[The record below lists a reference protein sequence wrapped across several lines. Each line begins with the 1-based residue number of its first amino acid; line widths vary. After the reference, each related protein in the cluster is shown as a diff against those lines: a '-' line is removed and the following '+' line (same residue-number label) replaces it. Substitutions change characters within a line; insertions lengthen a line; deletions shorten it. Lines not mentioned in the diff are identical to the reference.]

1 MAIIQHLVVS
11 EYGRHIGK
19 HQERLEV
26 TEVGTGQRIVE
37 APLLHLESV
46 LVGSRGIS
54 ISADAIAAC
63 TERGIPVNFVDG
75 YGRPFASL
83 YSAGLTATVA
93 TRRAQIQAFDD
104 ARGVTAAKAFCTGK
118 LRNQANLIRYMAK
131 YRKETDAEAYEELRR
146 LAAEVTDHV
155 DEVERLKGERVD
167 DIRGELLSAEGRG
180 AQKYWAGI
188 RLLLREDFDWPG
200 RRPQGSADPINA
212 TLNYGYGILYGQVER
227 ALVLAGLDPYAG
239 FLHVDRSGKPSM
251 VLDLVEEFRPMA
263 VDRAMLSMVNKGGA
277 LKMDDK
283 GRLDNAT
290 RKEVAAKVIERLDA
304 PVRHQGQQSCTR
316 SVIQGQARRLAL
328 YLRGDRAAYEP
339 FIANW

>member
-1 MAIIQHLVVS
+1 
-11 EYGRHIGK
+11 
-19 HQERLEV
+19 
-26 TEVGTGQRIVE
+26 
-37 APLLHLESV
+37 
-46 LVGSRGIS
+46 
-54 ISADAIAAC
+54 
-63 TERGIPVNFVDG
+63 
-75 YGRPFASL
+75 
-83 YSAGLTATVA
+83 
-93 TRRAQIQAFDD
+93 
-104 ARGVTAAKAFCTGK
+104 
-118 LRNQANLIRYMAK
+118 MAK